1 MGPNYPKNVE
11 PPPHILGGGEFFWF
25 GLTPPIF
32 LRGVATGLRSGG
44 SPSTVLRGEYN
55 DQGGGQFSNSGGVLW
70 QKSWKKS
77 TPPFQYFR
85 GKVLMVWTVLPLD
98 CSEGGGIFHDF
109 CHITPSELQNY
120 SPLIIVVP
128 LSTEPLLTLIHCPSL
143 IVCNSKL
150 WVPTF
155 SLIFMILRE
164 GVPKTPF
171 PENTQFHSPLTV
183 SLLKLIHRVNILS
196 PY

>member
-1 MGPNYPKNVE
+1 MTREGVNSA
-11 PPPHILGGGEFFWF
+11 IQGEFC
-25 GLTPPIF
+25 GKNH
-32 LRGVATGLRSGG
+32 
-44 SPSTVLRGEYN
+44 E
-55 DQGGGQFSNSGGVLW
+55 NSLP
-70 QKSWKKS
+70 
-77 TPPFQYFR
+77 PPFQYFR

-150 WVPTF
+150 
-155 SLIFMILRE
+155 
-164 GVPKTPF
+164 
-171 PENTQFHSPLTV
+171 
-183 SLLKLIHRVNILS
+183 
-196 PY
+196 

>member
-1 MGPNYPKNVE
+1 MTREGVNSA
-11 PPPHILGGGEFFWF
+11 IQGEFC
-25 GLTPPIF
+25 GKN
-32 LRGVATGLRSGG
+32 R
-44 SPSTVLRGEYN
+44 E
-55 DQGGGQFSNSGGVLW
+55 
-70 QKSWKKS
+70 KSLP
-77 TPPFQYFR
+77 PPFQYFR

-150 WVPTF
+150 
-155 SLIFMILRE
+155 
-164 GVPKTPF
+164 
-171 PENTQFHSPLTV
+171 
-183 SLLKLIHRVNILS
+183 
-196 PY
+196 